1 MNESTGRKFD
11 AGKVQPRLLYEG
23 MPRALSAL
31 VDVLTFGAG
40 KYAAH
45 NWLNVAN
52 GMERYQDASYRHD
65 SLRCQGELCDAE
77 TGLRHRA
84 HHIVNEL
91 FVLELELR
99 AVEKSLAT
107 RGVSTPPQ
115 SESAPEPEPSGEGE
129 ILGWRILMDGFV
141 SAFNATNWGAAHVG
155 GISAPPGWGTPYLF
169 ATREAAESV
178 LGKLVSERAIGG
190 IKGYTVVPVYRE
202 GHDV

>member
-11 AGKVQPRLLYEG
+11 AGKVQPRLLFEG

-40 KYAAH
+40 KYDAH

-52 GMERYQDASYRHD
+52 GIERYQDASYRHD
-65 SLRCQGELCDAE
+65 SLRCRGELCDAE

-99 AVEKSLAT
+99 AVEESLAT
-107 RGVSTPPQ
+107 PVVSTPAPAP
-115 SESAPEPEPSGEGE
+115 EPEPEPSGERE

-141 SAFNATNWGAAHVG
+141 SVFNATNWGATHVG

-178 LGKLVSERAIGG
+178 LDKLISISAIGTRV
-190 IKGYTVVPVYRE
+190 GYTVVPVYKE
-202 GHDV
+202 TAA